1 MLRQTM
7 PNYRTLVRNWES
19 GVQEA
24 VAKFLA
30 SNIDQAD
37 LGVPD
42 NIWDRVCEFLNSGQI
57 YLYLFISYT

>member
-7 PNYRTLVRNWES
+7 PNYRSLVRGWQT

-30 SNIDQAD
+30 GNIDQAD
-37 LGVPD
+37 IGVPD
-42 NIWDRVCEFLNSGQI
+42 SIWDKISEFLNSG
-57 YLYLFISYT
+57 